1 MKYTRYLI
9 YGRPLRPEELGII
22 AIPSAIM
29 GIAFVMLF
37 LPQAALVDLVRYFIL
52 KYRIYQRRQK
62 NLNYVK
68 VVLRSLG
75 HPETD
80 EMIKLLIAA

>member
-37 LPQAALVDLVRYFIL
+37 LPQAVLVDLMRYFL
-52 KYRIYQRRQK
+52 LRYRIYQRRQK

-68 VVLRSLG
+68 VVLKSLG

-80 EMIKLLIAA
+80 EKIKL